1 MTNLREDYDLP
12 RKPPLPFRQAAL
24 MLTFVVLAL
33 GAWLLL
39 PNSPITVGL
48 LAIALLAVVFL
59 GVGAVLRSRE
69 LDEKPGRNPV
79 TPPSVDNN

>member
-12 RKPPLPFRQAAL
+12 RRPPLPFRQAAI
-24 MLTFVVLAL
+24 MVAVVVLAL
-33 GAWLLL
+33 ALWLLL
-39 PNSPITVGL
+39 PSSPVTV
-48 LAIALLAVVFL
+48 ALLAVVLLAAVFV

-79 TPPSVDNN
+79 TPPSIDT